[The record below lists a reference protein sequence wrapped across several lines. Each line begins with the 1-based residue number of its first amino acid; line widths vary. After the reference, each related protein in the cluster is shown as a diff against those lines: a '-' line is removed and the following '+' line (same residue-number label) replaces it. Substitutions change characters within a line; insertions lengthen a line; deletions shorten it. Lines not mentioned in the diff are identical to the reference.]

1 MAMLRQLPDRA
12 SPKVIWPRRIKE
24 VASCPMQRRGHKTA
38 IRLATG
44 VVFLGIAAG
53 AYAWYFG
60 FATVAVVE
68 ARYTAKQV
76 PIVRKLPVRLTDS
89 ALTQSPGRKVD
100 FCGYDFDVPWSDLND
115 SKTKSS
121 PTKQIM
127 HFDSGLVVA
136 VTCSPP
142 RTFVNIFLSTGK
154 LSAED
159 FRQVFGQDALQSD
172 YALTR
177 LMLET
182 TPNRVTLRTG
192 RKDAIATLVMLMVKG
207 LATPPADS
215 GIFLVHTNEFEGF
228 QYENPALHPKRV
240 LVDLFAPDQSLEF
253 TFLLNYEGASPS
265 VSQADINRVVQTVRK
280 EGIRPG
286 FTNASLADPN

>member
-1 MAMLRQLPDRA
+1 
-12 SPKVIWPRRIKE
+12 
-24 VASCPMQRRGHKTA
+24 
-38 IRLATG
+38 
-44 VVFLGIAAG
+44 
-53 AYAWYFG
+53 
-60 FATVAVVE
+60 
-68 ARYTAKQV
+68 
-76 PIVRKLPVRLTDS
+76 
-89 ALTQSPGRKVD
+89 
-100 FCGYDFDVPWSDLND
+100 
-115 SKTKSS
+115 
-121 PTKQIM
+121 M

-265 VSQADINRVVQTVRK
+265 VSQADIIALYKRYAKKESVRVSRTR
-280 EGIRPG
+280 
-286 FTNASLADPN
+286 ASPIPIDCRNQAWVLKKSLRFSR